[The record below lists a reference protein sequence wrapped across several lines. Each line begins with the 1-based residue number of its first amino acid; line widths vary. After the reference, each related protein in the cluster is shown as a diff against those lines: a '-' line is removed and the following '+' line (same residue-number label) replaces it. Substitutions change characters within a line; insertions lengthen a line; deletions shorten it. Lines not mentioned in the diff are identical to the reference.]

1 MTNPESNIL
10 IITTAKEGFAYD
22 WALILSESLGS
33 AIAQLAGFSP
43 AIIVDSIDNIDNEN
57 QLKGKSAVYIILDNI
72 LISNQLQIEKVRR
85 YTEIDSL
92 NLFFILPDPQNEKVL
107 KNITDK
113 KVTYYCFDE
122 DPETGI
128 ERKYSAFETPYISK
142 LFWSKVLDI
151 AYDFLQKKGK
161 SEAQIKKAVYLAIT
175 GPELFEY
182 RDAIKSELIHRGYT
196 VFPEVNL
203 TSDMEKIAEEVS
215 GYLSKSYASI
225 HLIGSKYGDT
235 IPGIESS
242 LPELQ
247 CRLSAKHLRLQT
259 EKQQHDTFQRLV
271 WIQPKIKPTEEKQKR
286 FLAALRVEEKNFN
299 TEILQT
305 PLEDLKAVL
314 REKLDYIDERIN
326 STEQNLNSV
335 YIIYEPKDYTKVLEI
350 AQHFEKQNIK
360 ALLIDF
366 VKMADTIVASH
377 YNYLT
382 ECTSVIIYDSGNNPH
397 WLSSKMKDIVKAPGF
412 GRKNPFKVKA
422 ILTKNMNGFSGTDN
436 LLLDANKDIDP
447 ALSTFVQKLNQN

>member
-10 IITTAKEGFAYD
+10 IITSAKEGVAYD
-22 WALILSESLGS
+22 WALMLSESLGS

-43 AIIVDSIDNIDNEN
+43 AINVDSLDNVDSEN
-57 QLKGKSAVYIILDNI
+57 FLKSKSAVYIVLDNMY
-72 LISNQLQIEKVRR
+72 ISNQLQIEKVRR
-85 YTEIDSL
+85 YTKIDNL
-92 NLFFILPDPQNEKVL
+92 NLFFILPAPQNEKEL

-113 KVTYYCFDE
+113 KITYYCFDE

-128 ERKYSAFETPYISK
+128 ERRYSAFEPPDISK

-161 SEAQIKKAVYLAIT
+161 SEVQIKKAVYLAIT

-182 RDAIKSELIHRGYT
+182 RDAIRSELIHRGYT

-203 TSDMEKIAEEVS
+203 TNDTEKIAEEVS
-215 GYLSKSYASI
+215 AYLSKSYISI
-225 HLIGSKYGDT
+225 HLIGSKYGHI

-247 CRLSAKHLRLQT
+247 CRLSAKHLRLQA
-259 EKQQHDTFQRLV
+259 ERLQHQTFQRLV
-271 WIQPKIKPTEEKQKR
+271 WIQPKIKPIEEKQKR
-286 FLAALRVEEKNFN
+286 FLNALRVEEKNFN
-299 TEILQT
+299 TEILQIS
-305 PLEDLKAVL
+305 LEDLKVVL
-314 REKLDYIDERIN
+314 REKLDYIDGKIK

-335 YIIYEPKDYTKVLEI
+335 YIIYEPKDYVKVLEI
-350 AQHFEKQNIK
+350 VQYFEKQNVK
-360 ALLIDF
+360 TLLIDF

-382 ECTSVIIYDSGNNPH
+382 ACSSVIIYDSGNNPQ
-397 WLSSKMKDIVKAPGF
+397 WLSSKMKDLVKAPGF

-422 ILTKNMNGFSGTDN
+422 ILTKNINGFSGTDN
-436 LLLDANKDIDP
+436 LLLDANKIDP
-447 ALSTFVQKLNQN
+447 ALSIFVQKLNQN